1 MVDTTGNGQLPTAGS
16 TAVLTDLERSRQ
28 ELHDRAREQLG
39 ITGSAEAPPLR
50 KVLRDNKVSWYPISA
65 LGALAI
71 VDQFQGY
78 VFTVL
83 TPDMARSLGLGIG
96 AIAGM
101 RTLQA
106 LAHSLSPLPMAALTQ
121 NRAWRA
127 ALAVITA
134 FGWSLI
140 TAGTGLVVNLWGL
153 AIVLVSDGL
162 LVGSAVAL
170 HRPLIM
176 DTYPPNARVR
186 LLAIR
191 DAFEISTSIV
201 APLLVAVAASV
212 FDLTWRGVFLT
223 LGGVSLVGAIYALG
237 LRDPGYG
244 KWDTQ
249 RIRDVVHESHHESAS
264 SNLRSKDV
272 ELGFFEIMRRL
283 LLVPTVRRLAFG
295 YLVFGILLIPYSTFL
310 SFYLDERWGLDAAER
325 GVFFSFTAAAAV
337 VSLVAFGRKGEAIF
351 REDPGRV
358 LNVAGLA
365 LVAAV
370 VCILSA
376 SLMPWFAAMVVLFA
390 AAQAL
395 VGILAPLLGIA
406 QLSVVESAWRPHAAA
421 LIGIYMA
428 SGSLLGVFLL
438 TGVQDEYGLLGAM
451 ISLMIPGVAGALI
464 IRSAKDLVAKD
475 LDRLITDV
483 VEDEEIR
490 RITASGGHL
499 PLLACRKV
507 DFSYGQLQVLFGVD
521 FAVDDGEMVAL
532 LGTNGAGKSTL
543 LKVISGIAL
552 PSSGTI
558 RFRGQDVTYLDA
570 ERRVKLGI
578 SQIPGGRAVFGTMNV
593 AENFRAYGYT
603 LGRNRKAIDAAIDR
617 SFVIFPRLY
626 ERRHSQAS
634 TLSGGE
640 QQMLG
645 LSKAL
650 ILRPRLLLIDE
661 LSLGL
666 APVIVSQLLEL
677 VRDINAQGTAVV
689 LVEQSVNVALSVAR
703 HAYFMEKGEIRF
715 DGPSDE
721 LIARSDLLRAV
732 FLEGA
737 TKGASR

>member
-1 MVDTTGNGQLPTAGS
+1 MVNVPENGRRSDPAPSTVLTEAGS
-16 TAVLTDLERSRQ
+16 RPRQ
-28 ELHDRAREQLG
+28 LHEQARQSLG
-39 ITGSAEAPPLR
+39 FTGSHDAPPLR
-50 KVLRDNKVSWYPISA
+50 KVFREHKVGWYPISA
-65 LGALAI
+65 LGMLAI
-71 VDQFQGY
+71 VDQFQSY

-83 TPDMARSLGLGIG
+83 TPDMARSLGLSLA
-96 AIAGM
+96 AIVGM

-106 LAHSLSPLPMAALTQ
+106 LAHALSPLPMAALTQ

-127 ALAVITA
+127 GLSIITA

-140 TAGTGLVVNLWGL
+140 TAGTGLVVSLWGL
-153 AIVLVSDGL
+153 AIVLVADGL

-176 DTYPPNARVR
+176 DIYPPSARVR

-191 DAFEISTSIV
+191 EAFERSTSIA
-201 APLLVAVAASV
+201 APLLVAVFAGI
-212 FDLTWRGVFLT
+212 FDLTWRGVFLA
-223 LGGVSLVGAIYALG
+223 LGGVSIIGAVFALG

-249 RIRDVVHESHHESAS
+249 RIREAVHESDHSDGATG
-264 SNLRSKDV
+264 LPSKDV
-272 ELGFFEIMRRL
+272 QLGFFEIMRRL
-283 LLVPTVRRLAFG
+283 MLIPTVRRLAFG
-295 YLVFGILLIPYSTFL
+295 YLVFGILVIPYTTFL
-310 SFYLDERWGLDAAER
+310 SFYLDDRWGMDAAER
-325 GVFFSFTAAAAV
+325 GIFFAFTAAVGV
-337 VSLVAFGRKGEAIF
+337 VALIAYGPRGEAIF
-351 REDPGRV
+351 RENPGRV
-358 LNVAGLA
+358 LDVAGIA

-370 VCILSA
+370 ICILTA
-376 SLMPWFAAMVVLFA
+376 SLMPWFLLMVLLFS

-395 VGILAPLLGIA
+395 IGLLSPLLGIA
-406 QLSVVESAWRPHAAA
+406 QLSVVEAAWRPHAAS
-421 LIGIYMA
+421 LIGVFMA
-428 SGSLLGVFLL
+428 SGSLAGVFLL
-438 TGVQDEYGLLGAM
+438 TGVEERYGVLGAM
-451 ISLMIPGVAGALI
+451 ISLMVPGVVGALI

-475 LDRLITDV
+475 LGRLIVDI
-483 VEDEEIR
+483 VEDEEVR
-490 RITASGGHL
+490 RTIASGGHL

-521 FAVDDGEMVAL
+521 FTVDDGEMVAL

-543 LKVISGIAL
+543 LKAISGIAL
-552 PSSGTI
+552 PCSGTV

-578 SQIPGGRAVFGTMNV
+578 SQIPGGHAVFGTMNV
-593 AENFRAYGYT
+593 VENLRAYGYT
-603 LGRNRKAIDAAIDR
+603 LGRDRKAIDAAIDR
-617 SFVIFPRLY
+617 SFEAFPRLH
-626 ERRHSQAS
+626 ERRNSQAS

-666 APVIVSQLLEL
+666 APVIVGQLLEL
-677 VRDINAQGTAVV
+677 VRKINAQGTAVV

-721 LIARSDLLRAV
+721 LLARGDLLRAV

-737 TKGASR
+737 TKGTGQ